1 MLTVLVKTAML
12 LAAAL
17 SAARNA
23 SSSSSSSSSDTE
35 DADAAVEAFQVRE
48 ILTAFFYIFLKLNS
62 FPFSGMSRGQ

>member
-23 SSSSSSSSSDTE
+23 SSSSLNDTTDSTDDTSRA
-35 DADAAVEAFQVRE
+35 DADAAVEAFQVGKYNCSMR
-48 ILTAFFYIFLKLNS
+48 
-62 FPFSGMSRGQ
+62 